1 MKRLIV
7 DIQTHEIIGVGNFI
21 PSGSIE
27 VLAPD
32 NFEFI
37 TTQWI
42 YDTNIHR
49 IPGTILTEEQIS
61 KLPIIVADQISR
73 LQKIQD
79 ETNILVGLNVISMTD
94 AQRWKLLAIVL
105 YKLGVINS
113 NGVVQPFNEWLDI
126 S

>member
-61 KLPIIVADQISR
+61 KLPIIVEDQISR